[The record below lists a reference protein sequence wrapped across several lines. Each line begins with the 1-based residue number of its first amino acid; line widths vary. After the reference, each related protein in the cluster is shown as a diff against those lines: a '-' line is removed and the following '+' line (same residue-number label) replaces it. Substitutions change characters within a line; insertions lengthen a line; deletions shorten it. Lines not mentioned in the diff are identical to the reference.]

1 LRQIGDH
8 ARKLGAGNGVQSLSE
23 DAELGTNDA
32 RWVREKQARE
42 RLLAEVVR
50 QGALRFRGHF

>member
-1 LRQIGDH
+1 VQL
-8 ARKLGAGNGVQSLSE
+8 LGE

-32 RWVREKQARE
+32 RWLRERHQRE

-50 QGALRFRGHF
+50 QGAAKFRGHS